1 MLLLA
6 CLVRAG
12 VFAPHAV
19 ISAERSNLE
28 NSTGFTVLLT
38 LFAACAQVF
47 TLVTPEH
54 GLLHAVFAI
63 CFFVQ
68 LTTTLA
74 GVKGRRNMLRS
85 LLVLLGS
92 AFVVRFVVL
101 EGLYAQD
108 GGFAKRIVTA
118 LIEGASLGAVQYEPT
133 GAGTG
138 YVAFFTLTL
147 FFVGLVLLPPG
158 GPRSWLRPQTIRDLR
173 VPGSIAVLALAIA
186 CAGCAESTSAT
197 AAEGRSAATAAKAR
211 ARDEALAS
219 ARVWAAPTVPVSQ
232 FDFASNPENGFEIS
246 DEVSCRFVVQ
256 KLNGRTQKFHCQL
269 PDGRIL
275 KIKYGEQNAELQAEV
290 AGTRLLRALG
300 FSADDM
306 FVVKSGPLRRLS
318 AISVSIAP
326 VQRAIRSRV
335 ALFRRSVRRE
345 SVSHLH
351 HRSCRAAPRRHGHRI
366 VRRSGMELVR
376 AGSDR
381 SVTRRRDRA
390 PRSMRCACLPSCSRT
405 GTTREQT
412 SG

>member
-1 MLLLA
+1 MLLLT

-19 ISAERSNLE
+19 INAERSNLE

-74 GVKGRRNMLRS
+74 GVNGRRNMLRS

-101 EGLYAQD
+101 ESLYTQD

-118 LIEGASLGAVQYEPT
+118 LIEGASLGSVQYEPA

-158 GPRSWLRPQTIRDLR
+158 RPRSWLRPQTIRETPLLTIEGELDDIS
-173 VPGSIAVLALAIA
+173 GHGQTEAAHAL
-186 CAGCAESTSAT
+186 C
-197 AAEGRSAATAAKAR
+197 
-211 ARDEALAS
+211 
-219 ARVWAAPTVPVSQ
+219 
-232 FDFASNPENGFEIS
+232 
-246 DEVSCRFVVQ
+246 
-256 KLNGRTQKFHCQL
+256 LNI
-269 PDGRIL
+269 P
-275 KIKYGEQNAELQAEV
+275 
-290 AGTRLLRALG
+290 
-300 FSADDM
+300 
-306 FVVKSGPLRRLS
+306 
-318 AISVSIAP
+318 
-326 VQRAIRSRV
+326 
-335 ALFRRSVRRE
+335 RE
-345 SVSHLH
+345 
-351 HRSCRAAPRRHGHRI
+351 HRSHFVAPGVGHYGIFSGRRWREI
-366 VRRSGMELVR
+366 VFPRVREFIRNYRS
-376 AGSDR
+376 
-381 SVTRRRDRA
+381 
-390 PRSMRCACLPSCSRT
+390 
-405 GTTREQT
+405 
-412 SG
+412 

>member
-1 MLLLA
+1 MTATREAIVLPASFLTVALLGGLRLSPGVRLVPPPLISLVLAMLLLA

-19 ISAERSNLE
+19 INAGRSNLE

-101 EGLYAQD
+101 ESLYAQN

-118 LIEGASLGAVQYEPT
+118 LIEGASLGSVQYEPA

-158 GPRSWLRPQTIRDLR
+158 GPRGWLRPQTIRELR
-173 VPGSIAVLALAIA
+173 APGSIVVLALAIA
-186 CAGCAESTSAT
+186 CARVARYGRDRAIGCR
-197 AAEGRSAATAAKAR
+197 GRRIAR
-211 ARDEALAS
+211 RRRPARRD
-219 ARVWAAPTVPVSQ
+219 AAPT
-232 FDFASNPENGFEIS
+232 
-246 DEVSCRFVVQ
+246 
-256 KLNGRTQKFHCQL
+256 
-269 PDGRIL
+269 
-275 KIKYGEQNAELQAEV
+275 
-290 AGTRLLRALG
+290 
-300 FSADDM
+300 
-306 FVVKSGPLRRLS
+306 RRN
-318 AISVSIAP
+318 V
-326 VQRAIRSRV
+326 
-335 ALFRRSVRRE
+335 
-345 SVSHLH
+345 
-351 HRSCRAAPRRHGHRI
+351 
-366 VRRSGMELVR
+366 
-376 AGSDR
+376 
-381 SVTRRRDRA
+381 
-390 PRSMRCACLPSCSRT
+390 
-405 GTTREQT
+405 
-412 SG
+412 